1 LSLFLI
7 EGLGFEPIYI
17 GIYTVSYA
25 LAGIIVSQKFGAMA
39 DRGVDSKNLFIIALG
54 GMAMTA
60 LSYAFLTE
68 FWQILLAGTVFMGV
82 ARASI
87 PMILTMIRHFADSS
101 GLNATKV
108 NAQLRSSVSLI
119 WIVGPPLAFFSVDQ
133 FGFQTNFLIAAGIT
147 VAVAFYAWKKLPKA
161 DAALS
166 KEKAKTFTVNALPK
180 TVIYL
185 GITLFFGNVAN
196 ANYITAMPL
205 YLTSEL
211 NMPLSYPGLLLGL
224 TAACEVPI
232 MLMAAKWANRFG
244 SVRLLMFSF
253 VVAMVFYI
261 LCQWMESI
269 ESFLLIQ
276 LFNGLFFGVFVGI
289 GISLLQDEAGN
300 AIGKATAF
308 YANMMALGSM
318 AGASMMA
325 IVSQYFGYKE
335 ALLLSFVAI
344 VIAFIMLLLY
354 EFLGRKEVSLADTQN
369 VERGGNR

>member
-1 LSLFLI
+1 
-7 EGLGFEPIYI
+7 LGFSPIYI
-17 GIYTVSYA
+17 GVYTVSYA

-39 DRGVDSKNLFIIALG
+39 DKGVDSKNLFIIALG
-54 GMAMTA
+54 GMGMTA

-68 FWQILLAGTVFMGV
+68 FWQILLAGTVFMGF
-82 ARASI
+82 ARASV

-133 FGFQTNFLIAAGIT
+133 FGFQINFLIAAGLT
-147 VAVAFYAWKKLPKA
+147 MAVAFYAWKKLPKA

-166 KEKAKTFTVNALPK
+166 NEKSKTITVNALPK
-180 TVIYL
+180 IVIYL

-196 ANYITAMPL
+196 ANYIMAMPL

-261 LCQWMESI
+261 LCQWVESI
-269 ESFLLIQ
+269 EAFLLIQ
-276 LFNGLFFGVFVGI
+276 LFNGVFFGIFVGI
-289 GISLLQDEAGN
+289 GISLLQDEAAN

-308 YANMMALGSM
+308 YSNMMALGSM
-318 AGASMMA
+318 VGASLMG
-325 IVSQYFGYKE
+325 IVAQYFGYKE

-344 VIAFIMLLLY
+344 LIAFLMLLKFELSNKK
-354 EFLGRKEVSLADTQN
+354 GRALQEA
-369 VERGGNR
+369 

>member
-1 LSLFLI
+1 
-7 EGLGFEPIYI
+7 LGFEPIYI

-25 LAGIIVSQKFGAMA
+25 FAGIVVSQKFGAMA
-39 DRGVDSKNLFIIALG
+39 DRGVDSKKLFIISLM
-54 GMAMTA
+54 GMAMAA
-60 LSYAFLTE
+60 LSYAFLTQ
-68 FWQILLAGTVFMGV
+68 FWQILIAGTIFMGL

-87 PMILTMIRHFADSS
+87 PMILTMVRHFADTS
-101 GLNATKV
+101 GLDSTKV
-108 NAQLRSSVSLI
+108 NAQIRSSVSLI
-119 WIVGPPLAFFSVDQ
+119 WIVGPPLAFLSVEQ
-133 FGFQTNFLIAAGIT
+133 LGFQINFLLAT
-147 VAVAFYAWKKLPKA
+147 TLTLLVALYAWRKLPKA

-166 KEKAKTFTVNALPK
+166 QEKAQSTVVTVLPK

-185 GITLFFGNVAN
+185 GIALFFGNVAN

-224 TAACEVPI
+224 TAACEVPV

-253 VVAMVFYI
+253 VVAMVFYV
-261 LCQWMESI
+261 LCQWAESI
-269 ESFLLIQ
+269 LSFLLIQ
-276 LFNGLFFGVFVGI
+276 LFNGLFFGIFVGI

-318 AGASMMA
+318 AGASIMA

-344 VIAFIMLLLY
+344 VIAFIMLLIY
-354 EFLGRKEVSLADTQN
+354 EFQGRKTIDLPETHKA
-369 VERGGNR
+369 